1 MRATNIT
8 AASCTVKTTVNGAI
22 HRKTYANS
30 AVGRTVLEA
39 DRTDIENYDEVM
51 RAWGDTPS
59 VVIEVPEPADAQPTT
74 EERIASL
81 EEQLTESD
89 AVAMALYEAS
99 LEQQTVNAEQDAAIL
114 GLYEMIGG

>member
-1 MRATNIT
+1 MAYKLHYKMKLHRNEGTEENPNIVEYFQSASVFATDADYDKQMAFAKAEAYNGEV
-8 AASCTVKTTVNGAI
+8 TVEEV
-22 HRKTYANS
+22 
-30 AVGRTVLEA
+30 E
-39 DRTDIENYDEVM
+39 DEY
-51 RAWGDTPS
+51 TPT
-59 VVIEVPEPADAQPTT
+59 Q